1 MGHGVFLEPTVQ
13 CARTDG
19 TVIRPV
25 AGNRDPKHVSTGY
38 VERQNLNLRM
48 GVQCFTRLT
57 NAFSKRLQN
66 HVHPL
71 AILWPVMSMAT
82 RSGTPARVR
91 LRANRPGFV
100 GGPCSLRR
108 KDSGAVPGPHCPPL
122 PNQSGESPHQEEIRD
137 QAIEQDP
144 RRAEQPP
151 HEAPGDR
158 HGGGQ

>member
-1 MGHGVFLEPTVQ
+1 MSKPSFRRKRDTGRLDAVEDVFGADVDFAQLVELYTSPDEPDTRYSP
-13 CARTDG
+13 ARCHG

-48 GVQCFTRLT
+48 GVRCFTRLT

-82 RSGTPARVR
+82 R
-91 LRANRPGFV
+91 PGFV
-100 GGPCSLRR
+100 GRPLVPCGARTQEPCLVHTAHPFPISLGIPTRR
-108 KDSGAVPGPHCPPL
+108 RYG
-122 PNQSGESPHQEEIRD
+122 IR
-137 QAIEQDP
+137 P
-144 RRAEQPP
+144 
-151 HEAPGDR
+151 
-158 HGGGQ
+158 